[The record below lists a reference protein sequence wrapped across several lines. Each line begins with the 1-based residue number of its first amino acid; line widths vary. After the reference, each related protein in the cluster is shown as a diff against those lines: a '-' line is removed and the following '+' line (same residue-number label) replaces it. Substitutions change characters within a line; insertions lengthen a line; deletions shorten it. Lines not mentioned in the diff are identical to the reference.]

1 MATDRVFIT
10 PGEPSGIGGE
20 ILIKCLHEGAGHII
34 TRDDPDRLS
43 RLADEMGKP
52 VAIKIIETA
61 EAASDLPERTL
72 GVIPMSWPETPV
84 PGKPSTA
91 NARSVIDSITL
102 GAELARDG
110 RILGLVTNPIQKSTL
125 YSAGF
130 KSPGHTEYLALID
143 RPPSHPVMMLVS
155 PMLRVVPLTIHIPIK
170 DVAGAISE
178 ASIIQTATTLDTA
191 LRRDFNLQTP
201 RIAVTGLNPHAG
213 EDGALGNEEIN
224 IISPALE
231 KLKAAGIMVSG
242 PFSADT
248 LFHEDRRQEYDAV
261 ITMYHDQA
269 LIPIKTL
276 DFHGGVNTT
285 LGLSYIRTSPDH
297 GTALDLAGKFTASP
311 ASLMAAIN
319 LAFEMARNRQGR
331 HA

>member
-1 MATDRVFIT
+1 MATSRVFIT

-20 ILIKCLHEGAGHII
+20 ILMKCLQDGVSHII
-34 TRDDPDRLS
+34 TRDDPDRLA
-43 RLADEMGKP
+43 RLADSIGKP
-52 VAIKIIETA
+52 VALKVIEKV
-61 EAASDLPERTL
+61 EDAANLPDQML
-72 GVIPMSWPETPV
+72 GVIPMTWPETPI

-91 NARSVIDSITL
+91 NAQAVIDSITF

-110 RILGLVTNPIQKSTL
+110 RVLGLVTNPIQKSTL
-125 YSAGF
+125 YAAGF
-130 KSPGHTEYLALID
+130 KSPGHTEYLAEID
-143 RPPSHPVMMLVS
+143 HPPSHPVMMLVS
-155 PMLRVVPLTIHIPIK
+155 PLLKVVPLTIHIPIK
-170 DVAGAISE
+170 DVAGSISE
-178 ASIIQTATTLDTA
+178 AAIIQTATTLDTA
-191 LRRDFNLQTP
+191 LRRDFSLQTP

-213 EDGALGNEEIN
+213 EDGALGKEEID
-224 IISPALE
+224 IIAPALE
-231 KLKAAGIMVSG
+231 KLKQAGIMVSG

-248 LFHEDRRQEYDAV
+248 LFHEDRRPEYDAV

-311 ASLMAAIN
+311 VSLMAAIT